1 MKKTWLIVLTVVV
14 ALWILLFV
22 QYIGRLH
29 HTHPVQKGILDLRGE
44 DLDAGNIPLTGEW
57 VFYWNRLL
65 TPGEKPPGDEYVQF
79 PGLWNHIAVNGK
91 KLPPTGYA
99 TYKVTILLPHSRQ
112 PAGLRIPDIYTS
124 YRLYVNDSMAVEN
137 GRPAVRKEDARPF
150 WAERIVLL
158 PQNTDTVHLLLQIA
172 NFWHSKG
179 GPNKTIMLG
188 NISEIVRQN
197 RTDWGLD
204 VITTGFMLMSGFLFF
219 GLYLFAQNDKP
230 ILYFALFCFAYSY
243 RILGTGPYL
252 LFTVFP
258 GVNWFVALRTEYL
271 SLVAACSF
279 LFQYIRYLYPA
290 ETNKVLVNA
299 LLYISALYSII
310 ILLAPVLLFSSLMPL
325 YLIVLFFYL
334 GYAFCIFIT
343 AYMHRRNGS
352 DFALLSAC
360 VAFVLFLFLNLSY
373 FKLAPVMKV
382 MVCSGYILFL
392 FLQAIILASR
402 FAYTLSYAATQA
414 QLGVKAKSEFL
425 STMSHEI
432 RTPLNAIIGLVH
444 ILLKDKPSPSQKDT
458 IGGILFSANNLLALV
473 NDILDY
479 SKLEENKMRLE
490 KIDMD
495 LREIG
500 KNIIKGEQSFADSK
514 KIQLEYEV
522 DERLP
527 ELVSGDPTRITQVI
541 TNLVHNAIKFTEK
554 GWVKL
559 MINTEKVD
567 AYQARINIMVEDSGI
582 GLSADEQKK
591 IFKRFTQA
599 DSSTSRKYGGT
610 GLGLAICIKILALYN
625 TELELSSTP
634 GRGSSFWFTVSLPV
648 VTRRKSPLSPSLP
661 GMHKPL
667 KGYTILLAEDNQ
679 LNTMIAK
686 AILEDFGA
694 VVEVAGNGREAVEKF
709 NAAVH
714 HLVIMDLNMPE
725 MDGFEATRRL
735 RDMGNATPVI
745 ALTATLAAE
754 IADRARTAG
763 ITDIIVKPFD
773 PDNLCSMIL
782 RYGKNDEP
790 LS

>member
-1 MKKTWLIVLTVVV
+1 MKKTWLIVLTVIV

-22 QYIGRLH
+22 QYMGGFRSAR
-29 HTHPVQKGILDLRGE
+29 PVQKGILDLRGE
-44 DLDAGNIPLTGEW
+44 DLAAGNIPLTGEW
-57 VFYWNRLL
+57 AFYWNQLL
-65 TPGEKPPGDEYVQF
+65 SPGEKPLKDDYVQF
-79 PGLWNHIAVNGK
+79 PTLWNHIMVNGK
-91 KLPPTGYA
+91 MLPSTGYA
-99 TYKVTILLPHSRQ
+99 TYKVTILLPRSRQ
-112 PAGLRIPDIYTS
+112 PAGLRVPDIYSS
-124 YRLYVNDSMAVEN
+124 YRLYVNDSMVVEN
-137 GRPAVRKEDARPF
+137 GKPAIRKEDARPF

-158 PQNTDTVHLLLQIA
+158 PQNIDTAHLLLQVA

-179 GPNKTIMLG
+179 GPHKTIMLG

-197 RTDWGLD
+197 RIDWGLD
-204 VITTGFMLMSGFLFF
+204 VIATGFILMSGFLFF

-252 LFTVFP
+252 LFTVLP
-258 GVNWFVALRTEYL
+258 GLNWFMALRTEYL
-271 SLVAACSF
+271 SLVVACSF

-290 ETNKVLVNA
+290 ETNKVLVRV
-299 LLYISALYSII
+299 LLYISILYSMI
-310 ILLAPVLLFSSLMPL
+310 ILMAPVHLFSSLMPL

-334 GYAFCIFIT
+334 GYAFYIFIT

-360 VAFVLFLFLNLSY
+360 VSFVLFLFLNLNY
-373 FKLAPVMKV
+373 FKLVPVMKV

-402 FAYTLSYAATQA
+402 FAYTLGYAATQA

-444 ILLKDKPSPSQKDT
+444 ILLKGKPSPSQKDT
-458 IGGILFSANNLLALV
+458 LEGILFSANNLLVLV

-514 KIQLEYEV
+514 KIKLEYEV
-522 DERLP
+522 DNRLP

-559 MINTEKVD
+559 VINTERAD
-567 AYQARINIMVEDSGI
+567 AYQAKINIMVKDSGI
-582 GLSADEQKK
+582 GISPDEQKK

-625 TELELSSTP
+625 TELQLSSVS
-634 GRGSSFWFTVSLPV
+634 GRGSSFRFTVSFPV
-648 VTRRKSPLSPSLP
+648 VLRKRNLPAPSLP
-661 GMHKPL
+661 GTRKSL

-694 VVEVAGNGREAVEKF
+694 VVDIAGNGREAVEKF
-709 NAAVH
+709 NATVH
-714 HLVIMDLNMPE
+714 HMVIMDLSMPE
-725 MDGFEATRRL
+725 MDGFEATKRL
-735 RDMGNATPVI
+735 RDMGITTPVI

-754 IADRARTAG
+754 IADRARSAG

-782 RYGKNDEP
+782 RYGKNDAS